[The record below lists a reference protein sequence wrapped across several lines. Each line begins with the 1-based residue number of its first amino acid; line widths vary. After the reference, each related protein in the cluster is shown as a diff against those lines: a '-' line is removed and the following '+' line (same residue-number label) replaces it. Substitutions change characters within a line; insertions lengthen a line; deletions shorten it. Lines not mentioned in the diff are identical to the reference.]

1 MNISKSFQVICYLY
15 SVNLYFHLSSNYVWG
30 RAQRTLQWGHSNANW
45 LPTTLHNFF
54 FHPDLMNKFFLH
66 PSSSGGGREVK
77 QFMNKVAEIGNFQ
90 LISLFVSP
98 LKTIFVLGCCRC
110 HKTSKMQVPPSFDID
125 SVGNG
130 IYSFQKT
137 CSSYLPSPTT
147 TREQAVQA
155 NKGKALGWRYRVDLT
170 LCFFT
175 YRVEQIVDYNCSV
188 LAVHSAC
195 FRRRTVEIHFVR
207 SLIVLYLQFLFY
219 GDCGGWQRPTS
230 FGIAFIRNALQLI
243 RCLRIL
249 ITANVE
255 RITEKAS
262 SDEAR
267 RRNDSTRNEFML
279 NWLA

>member
-1 MNISKSFQVICYLY
+1 MKCLLTQISEHGKMNISKSFQVICYLY

-66 PSSSGGGREVK
+66 PSSSSGREGS
-77 QFMNKVAEIGNFQ
+77 QTIYEAGNKVAEIGNFQ

-137 CSSYLPSPTT
+137 CSSYLPLSDDDSGTSSSS
-147 TREQAVQA
+147 EQRQSSGV
-155 NKGKALGWRYRVDLT
+155 T
-170 LCFFT
+170 LSSWPNFVFFH
-175 YRVEQIVDYNCSV
+175 VSSG
-188 LAVHSAC
+188 A
-195 FRRRTVEIHFVR
+195 
-207 SLIVLYLQFLFY
+207 
-219 GDCGGWQRPTS
+219 DCR
-230 FGIAFIRNALQLI
+230 L
-243 RCLRIL
+243 
-249 ITANVE
+249 
-255 RITEKAS
+255 
-262 SDEAR
+262 
-267 RRNDSTRNEFML
+267 
-279 NWLA
+279 